1 MNCMIVDDEDISR
14 KVVEHFVE
22 KTESL
27 NLKHLCDNAID
38 AINILKKDDSIDV
51 LFLDVEMPEMTG
63 LELVE
68 ALKSTSLCIVLITS
82 KMEYAVEAFEYNVTD
97 YMTKPINYPRFLKA
111 VDRVSEQLA
120 KQQSEETEETELSAL
135 FVKTDYKIV
144 KIELHEISYIEA
156 LSDYV
161 IIYASDKKYIVHS
174 TMKGIEKKL
183 EPAKNFLRVHRSYIV
198 NKQHIESIQD
208 LYVEIGGKSIP
219 IGRSYKNNFMKSL
232 NIL

>member
-22 KTESL
+22 KTDSL
-27 NLKHLCDNAID
+27 TLKHLCDNAID
-38 AINILKKDDSIDV
+38 AINILKKDKSVDI

-63 LELVE
+63 LELVA
-68 ALKSTSLCIVLITS
+68 ALKSTSICIVLITS

-97 YMTKPINYPRFLKA
+97 YIIKPINYPRFLKA
-111 VDRVSEQLA
+111 VARVEEQL
-120 KQQSEETEETELSAL
+120 QGQSQSGNDTELSAL

-144 KIELHEISYIEA
+144 KIELEEVSYIEA

-161 IIYASDKKYIVHS
+161 IIYCGDKKYVVHS

-183 EPAKNFLRVHRSYIV
+183 APAKNFLRVHRSYIV

-219 IGRSYKNNFMKSL
+219 IGRSYKNNFIKNL

>member
-14 KVVEHFVE
+14 KVVQHFVE

-27 NLKHLCDNAID
+27 TLKHLCENAIE
-38 AINILKKDDSIDV
+38 AINILKKDNSVDI

-63 LELVE
+63 LELIE
-68 ALKSTSLCIVLITS
+68 ALKSTSICIILITS

-97 YMTKPINYPRFLKA
+97 YIIKPINYPRFLKA
-111 VDRVSEQLA
+111 VARVEEQLESQP
-120 KQQSEETEETELSAL
+120 KETEEPELSAL

-144 KIELHEISYIEA
+144 KIQLDEVSYIEA

-161 IIYASDKKYIVHS
+161 TIYTADKKYVVHS

-183 EPAKNFLRVHRSYIV
+183 GPAKNFLRVHRSYIV
-198 NKQHIESIQD
+198 NKQHIKSIQD

-219 IGRSYKNNFMKSL
+219 IGRSYKNNFIKNL

>member
-22 KTESL
+22 QTDGL
-27 NLKHLCDNAID
+27 TIKHLCNNPID
-38 AINILKKDDSIDV
+38 AINILKKDTSIDI

-63 LELVE
+63 LELIE
-68 ALKSTSLCIVLITS
+68 ALKSTNLCIVLITS

-97 YMTKPINYPRFLKA
+97 YITKPINYTRFLKA
-111 VDRVSEQLA
+111 VDRVKE
-120 KQQSEETEETELSAL
+120 QQSQQDEENNDTELSAL

-144 KIELHEISYIEA
+144 KIELGNISYIEA

-161 IIYASDKKYIVHS
+161 IIYASDKKFIVHS

-219 IGRSYKNNFMKSL
+219 IGRSYKNNFIKNL

>member
-27 NLKHLCDNAID
+27 TLKHLCDNAID
-38 AINILKKDDSIDV
+38 AINILKKDKSVDI

-63 LELVE
+63 LELIA
-68 ALKSTSLCIVLITS
+68 ALKSTSICIVLITS

-97 YMTKPINYPRFLKA
+97 YIIKPINYPRFLKA
-111 VDRVSEQLA
+111 VERVEEQL
-120 KQQSEETEETELSAL
+120 QTQSQSSSESELSAL

-144 KIELHEISYIEA
+144 KIELNEVSYIEA

-161 IIYASDKKYIVHS
+161 IIYSGDKKYVVHS

-183 EPAKNFLRVHRSYIV
+183 APAKNFLRVHRSYIV
-198 NKQHIESIQD
+198 NKQHIASIQD

-219 IGRSYKNNFMKSL
+219 IGRSYKNNFIKNL